1 MGPAPMSKRTL
12 VVLYT
17 IQQFFFPFF
26 FLVNTVLNTR
36 IFFFP
41 ALSSNATVLSQAKGE
56 VRTYFVNLV
65 STSYRENEKS
75 GEVKEKEKER
85 KR

>member
-1 MGPAPMSKRTL
+1 MSKRIF

-17 IQQFFFPFF
+17 IQQFFPPFF
-26 FLVNTVLNTR
+26 PRKHGVKHAHL
-36 IFFFP
+36 FFP

-56 VRTYFVNLV
+56 ERTYFVNLV